1 MRIIRNISMMFLG
14 IAVGAGGIVGALFMA
29 PIPAREI
36 AASVVQAAPAAQLV
50 APPPGAPAAPAAH
63 LVAPPPVAA
72 PGTTV
77 AAPVLSGR
85 LMADEQ
91 AMVELYDR
99 VSPAVVNI
107 TNRRTAP
114 GDEFPSGGAGSGV
127 IFDGRGYI
135 LTNNHVVDDATTL
148 EVRLP
153 GGVSLPATLI
163 GRDPSND
170 LAIVKI
176 DAPNEKLVVATL
188 GNSDELK
195 PGQFGVA
202 IGNPFGLER
211 TITTGVISSVGR
223 TRSNSTGRPIRNMI
237 QTDAAIN
244 PGNSGGPL
252 LNSRGEVV
260 GINTAIESP
269 VRGSVGIGFAVP
281 INTAKLFMPKM
292 LAGEK
297 ILHPWLGISGV
308 IMTPATAKDLGVDQS
323 EGVYVAEVV
332 PNSPAAKSGL
342 RGAGA
347 RATGAASSTMPKGG
361 DIIVAIGGRK
371 TAKTDDISS
380 YLDTKQVGENVQIEI
395 VREGSRQTLT
405 ATLQEWP
412 DPTAAARPTP
422 RAR

>member
-1 MRIIRNISMMFLG
+1 MRTIRNFSMMLLG
-14 IAVGAGGIVGALFMA
+14 IAVGVGGIVGALFMV
-29 PIPAREI
+29 PVPTREI
-36 AASVVQAAPAAQLV
+36 AASIAQAAPAAQIV
-50 APPPGAPAAPAAH
+50 APPPASAPGTG
-63 LVAPPPVAA
+63 VA

-77 AAPVLSGR
+77 APPVLSSK

-91 AMVELYDR
+91 AMVDLYDR

-114 GDEFPSGGAGSGV
+114 GEEFPSGGAGSGV

-153 GGVSLPATLI
+153 NGVSLPATLV
-163 GRDPSND
+163 GRDASND

-176 DAPNEKLVVATL
+176 DASNEKLVVATL
-188 GNSDELK
+188 GNSDDLK
-195 PGQFGVA
+195 PGQFGIA

-211 TITTGVISSVGR
+211 TVTAGIISSIGR

-281 INTAKLFMPKM
+281 INTAKLFLPKM

-297 ILHPWLGISGV
+297 ITHPWLGISGV
-308 IMTPATAKDLGVDQS
+308 IMTPATAKDLGATQT
-323 EGVYVAEVV
+323 EGVYIAEVV
-332 PNSPAAKSGL
+332 PNSPAANAGL

-347 RATGAASSTMPKGG
+347 RATGAASATLPKGG
-361 DIIVAIGGRK
+361 DIIVAIDGTK
-371 TAKTDDISS
+371 IVKTDDISN
-380 YLDTKQVGENVQIEI
+380 YLDSKQVGDKVQIEVI
-395 VREGSRQTLT
+395 RDGSRQSLT
-405 ATLQEWP
+405 TALQEWP
-412 DPTAAARPTP
+412 DPTTTARPTP

>member
-1 MRIIRNISMMFLG
+1 MRIIRNLSMMLLG
-14 IAVGAGGIVGALFMA
+14 IGVGVGGIMGALFMA
-29 PIPAREI
+29 PTPVRDVAATI
-36 AASVVQAAPAAQLV
+36 AQAAPAAQIAV
-50 APPPGAPAAPAAH
+50 PPPIIAPPALGAPTTTN
-63 LVAPPPVAA
+63 PP
-72 PGTTV
+72 
-77 AAPVLSGR
+77 PVLSGR

-91 AMVELYDR
+91 AMVDLYDR

-127 IFDGRGYI
+127 IFDSRGYI

-153 GGVSLPATLI
+153 GGVSLPATLV

-170 LAIVKI
+170 LAVVKI
-176 DAPNEKLVVATL
+176 DASNEKLVVATL

-195 PGQFGVA
+195 PGQFGIA

-211 TITTGVISSVGR
+211 TVTTGVISSVGR

-297 ILHPWLGISGV
+297 IAHPWLGISGV
-308 IMTPATAKDLGVDQS
+308 IMTPATAKDLGVTET

-347 RATGAASSTMPKGG
+347 RATGAASATLPKGG
-361 DIIVAIGGRK
+361 DIIVSIDGRK
-371 TAKTDDISS
+371 TVKTDDISN
-380 YLDTKQVGENVQIEI
+380 YLDTRGVGDDVKIEVI
-395 VREGSRQTLT
+395 RDGSRQTLT

-412 DPTAAARPTP
+412 DPTATARPTP